1 MKYWE
6 IIADRLHAEAAL
18 SLLFVAVGLCG
29 CGVAYE
35 QNRSEILRS
44 ASTEAFGPPPPANYR
59 ADGEALIKRL
69 LKDPEN
75 ARFEWV
81 GKPRREAIQP
91 VFASAH
97 ATPVWITN
105 VRVKAK
111 NDLGGFTGFESLFA
125 LAWKNGKIVAYTSS
139 TLGIWEYVQSG
150 VGAFGYS
157 LASNCASNRFILR
170 PF

>member
-1 MKYWE
+1 M
-6 IIADRLHAEAAL
+6 IRTAL

-35 QNRSEILRS
+35 QNRARATSMRPRSEILRS
-44 ASTEAFGPPPPANYR
+44 ASTEAIGPPPPANYR
-59 ADGEALIKRL
+59 GDGEAFIKHL

-81 GKPRREAIQP
+81 GGPRREAIQP
-91 VFASAH
+91 VFASVR

-105 VRVKAK
+105 VRVKTK
-111 NDLGGFTGFESLFA
+111 NDFGGFTGFESLFT

-139 TLGIWEYVQSG
+139 TFGIWSYVQSG
-150 VGAFGYS
+150 VGTFGYS
-157 LASNCASNRFILR
+157 LASNCASNRFIRR

>member
-1 MKYWE
+1 M
-6 IIADRLHAEAAL
+6 RTAL

-35 QNRSEILRS
+35 QNRARATSMRPRSEILRS
-44 ASTEAFGPPPPANYR
+44 ASTEAIGPPPPANYR
-59 ADGEALIKRL
+59 GVGEAFIKHL

-81 GKPRREAIQP
+81 GGPRREAIQP
-91 VFASAH
+91 VFASVR

-105 VRVKAK
+105 VRVKTK
-111 NDLGGFTGFESLFA
+111 NDFGGFTGFESLYT

-139 TLGIWEYVQSG
+139 IFGIWSYVQSG
-150 VGAFGYS
+150 VGTFGYS
-157 LASNCASNRFILR
+157 LASNCASNRFIRR

>member
-1 MKYWE
+1 MM
-6 IIADRLHAEAAL
+6 RTAL

-44 ASTEAFGPPPPANYR
+44 ASTEAFGPPPPTNYR
-59 ADGEALIKRL
+59 GDGEAFIKRR

-75 ARFEWV
+75 ARLEWV
-81 GKPRREAIQP
+81 GEPRREAIQP

-105 VRVKAK
+105 DRCKAK
-111 NDLGGFTGFESLFA
+111 HEFGDFTCIERLF
-125 LAWKNGKIVAYTSS
+125 
-139 TLGIWEYVQSG
+139 
-150 VGAFGYS
+150 
-157 LASNCASNRFILR
+157 
-170 PF
+170 

>member
-1 MKYWE
+1 MM
-6 IIADRLHAEAAL
+6 RTVL

-35 QNRSEILRS
+35 QNRARATSTRTRSEILRS
-44 ASTEAFGPPPPANYR
+44 ASAEAFGPPPPANYR
-59 ADGEALIKRL
+59 GDGEAFIKHL

-81 GKPRREAIQP
+81 GKPHHEAIQP
-91 VFASAH
+91 VFASAR

-111 NDLGGFTGFESLFA
+111 NDFGGFTGFESLFT
-125 LAWKNGKIVAYTSS
+125 LAWKKGKIVAYTSS
-139 TLGIWEYVQSG
+139 TFPIWAYVQSS
-150 VGAFGYS
+150 VGN
-157 LASNCASNRFILR
+157 LWCI
-170 PF
+170 

>member
-1 MKYWE
+1 MM
-6 IIADRLHAEAAL
+6 RTAL

-35 QNRSEILRS
+35 QNRARATSMPPRSEILIS
-44 ASTEAFGPPPPANYR
+44 ASTEPIGPPPPANYR
-59 ADGEALIKRL
+59 GDGEAFIKHL

-91 VFASAH
+91 VFASAR

-111 NDLGGFTGFESLFA
+111 NDFGGFTGFESLFA

-139 TLGIWEYVQSG
+139 TFPIWAYVQSG
-150 VGAFGYS
+150 VGTFGYS
-157 LASNCASNRFILR
+157 LASNCAR
-170 PF
+170 

>member
-1 MKYWE
+1 MM
-6 IIADRLHAEAAL
+6 RTAL

-29 CGVAYE
+29 CGVAHE
-35 QNRSEILRS
+35 QNRARATSMRPRSEILRS
-44 ASTEAFGPPPPANYR
+44 ASTEAIGPPPPANYR
-59 ADGEALIKRL
+59 GVGEAFIRHL

-81 GKPRREAIQP
+81 GGPRREAIQP
-91 VFASAH
+91 VFASVR

-105 VRVKAK
+105 VRVKTK
-111 NDLGGFTGFESLFA
+111 NDFGGFTGFESLYT

-139 TLGIWEYVQSG
+139 TFGIWSYVQSG
-150 VGAFGYS
+150 VGTFGYS
-157 LASNCASNRFILR
+157 LASDCASNRFIRR

>member
-1 MKYWE
+1 MM
-6 IIADRLHAEAAL
+6 RTAL

-35 QNRSEILRS
+35 QNRARATSTRTRSEILRS

-59 ADGEALIKRL
+59 GDGEAFIKRL

-75 ARFEWV
+75 AKFEWV
-81 GKPRREAIQP
+81 GEPRHDAIQP

-97 ATPVWITN
+97 ATPVWITD
-105 VRVKAK
+105 VCVKAK
-111 NDLGGFTGFESLFA
+111 NDFGGFTGFESLFT

-139 TLGIWEYVQSG
+139 TFPIWAYAQSG
-150 VGAFGYS
+150 VGN
-157 LASNCASNRFILR
+157 LWCI
-170 PF
+170 

>member
-1 MKYWE
+1 M
-6 IIADRLHAEAAL
+6 RRAL

-44 ASTEAFGPPPPANYR
+44 TSTEAFGPPPPTNYR
-59 ADGEALIKRL
+59 GDGEAFIKRR

-75 ARFEWV
+75 ARLEWV
-81 GKPRREAIQP
+81 GEPRREAIQP

-111 NDLGGFTGFESLFA
+111 NEFGGFTGFESLFT

-139 TLGIWEYVQSG
+139 TFGIWTYVQSG
-150 VGAFGYS
+150 VGTFGYS
-157 LASNCASNRFILR
+157 LA
-170 PF
+170 